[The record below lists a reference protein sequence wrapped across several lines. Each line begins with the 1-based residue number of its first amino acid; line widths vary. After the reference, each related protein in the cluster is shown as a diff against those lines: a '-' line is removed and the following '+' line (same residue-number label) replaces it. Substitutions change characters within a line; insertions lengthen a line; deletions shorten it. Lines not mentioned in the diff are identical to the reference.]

1 MTLDASYVRSSGW
14 LLLVVATSNHNGMP
28 PVCARAIHQRLHFCD
43 YCERFCMLLH
53 RTRALRRQAPGVP
66 FWQAAS
72 IVAMVPLAA
81 PNTAQQSR
89 RSPTCRIYS
98 RADAD
103 RATQQLHSIISEL
116 RADPALAPLLED
128 SKVAQA
134 IREVAADPVNMQKH
148 CNNPKVGCCDDWIV
162 LCLPRKSD
170 TTLACSDV
178 CVQFNHAGSSASASN
193 AQLLICATCR

>member
-1 MTLDASYVRSSGW
+1 
-14 LLLVVATSNHNGMP
+14 MP

-43 YCERFCMLLH
+43 HCERFCMLLH
-53 RTRALRRQAPGVP
+53 RTRALRREAPGVP
-66 FWQAAS
+66 FWQATS
-72 IVAMVPLAA
+72 IVSMVPLAA
-81 PNTAQQSR
+81 PTQHSR
-89 RSPTCRIYS
+89 RSPTCRIFS

-128 SKVAQA
+128 SQVAQA

-148 CNNPKVGCCDDWIV
+148 RNNPKVGCCDDWV
-162 LCLPRKSD
+162 MPCLPRKSH

-178 CVQFNHAGSSASASN
+178 FSSIMQWSSASAGN
-193 AQLLICATCR
+193 AQLLICATGR